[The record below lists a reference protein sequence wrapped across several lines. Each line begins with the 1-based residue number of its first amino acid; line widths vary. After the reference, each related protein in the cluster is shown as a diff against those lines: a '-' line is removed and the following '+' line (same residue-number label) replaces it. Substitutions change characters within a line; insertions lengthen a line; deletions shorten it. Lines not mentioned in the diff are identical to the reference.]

1 MNGAAKLSGTKLALT
16 SAVINQVS
24 ATYFAT
30 PVNIQSFTT
39 DFNFQLA
46 GGTNPSGEGF
56 TFCIQNSTLTAM
68 GLGGGGLGYG
78 PGTTRGTKGIP
89 KSVAVKFDL
98 VSNEGEGTDSTGVYT
113 NGASPTIPAT
123 SLTSA
128 GIDLHSGDTFAVHIV
143 YNGTQLA
150 LTITDTV
157 TQKQFTKNFNVN
169 IPTTV
174 GGNTAYV
181 GFTGSTSWKTATQEI
196 LTWTY
201 SSN

>member
-1 MNGAAKLSGTKLALT
+1 MNGAAKLDGARLALT
-16 SAVINQVS
+16 SAVINQAAAS
-24 ATYFAT
+24 YYST

-39 DFNFQLA
+39 DFTFQLKN
-46 GGTNPSGEGF
+46 GTNPSGEGF
-56 TFCIQNSTLTAM
+56 TFCIQNSTPSAM

-78 PGTTRGTKGIP
+78 PGTSRGRKGIP

-98 VSNEGEGTDSTGVYT
+98 VSNQGEGTNSTGLYT
-113 NGASPTIPAT
+113 NGAAPTVPAT
-123 SLTSA
+123 SLASS

-157 TQKQFTKNFNVN
+157 TQKKFAKNFNVD

-174 GGNTAYV
+174 GGSSAYV
-181 GFTGSTSWKTATQEI
+181 GFTASTSWKTATQEI

-201 SSN
+201 TSN